1 MFKFQFYRGRLLLLV
16 ALIFIL
22 AGCVTRTVDR
32 GGSSTTDASNIFTP
46 WREVASKLVAKGF
59 STKQLESFFNSPN
72 LIYSSAPM
80 AVKLHELYNLY
91 FHSELTREIQEK
103 LFCLGYEI
111 SIDGLAGIETYSVL
125 KNFQKDYGL
134 TNASEISRETTI
146 ALDKVM
152 KNKTFRPLS
161 DYIPPFKKI
170 FDSSTYIQ
178 FTKPEVLIQIASF
191 YQTDRTI
198 FDHMSHYYNVPGEV
212 VAAIMWVETNYGR
225 NFGKNKAAAM
235 LASMAAAA
243 SNFSVVASA
252 VADLGNDRE
261 TINFLKENSIKRGN
275 WALNELAALLR
286 YSFDNNYDPTTF
298 PGSIYGAIGWGQFMP
313 SNILKYG
320 IDANGDGRIDLFDK
334 ADAIFSIGNFLR
346 TNGWT
351 GLKIP
356 EETRRK
362 VIMKYNCSNI
372 YVNTIIYVA
381 DYLARQK

>member
-1 MFKFQFYRGRLLLLV
+1 MPRIQFYQGCLLSLV
-16 ALIFIL
+16 ALVFLL
-22 AGCVTRTVDR
+22 AGCATRIIDR
-32 GGSSTTDASNIFTP
+32 RGSSTVDVSNIFTP

-59 STKQLESFFNSPN
+59 STKQMESFFNSPN

-125 KNFQKDYGL
+125 KKIQKDYGL
-134 TNASEISRETTI
+134 TNASKISRETAAT
-146 ALDKVM
+146 LDKVM
-152 KNKTFRPLS
+152 KNKTFRLLS
-161 DYIPPFKKI
+161 DYVPTLKKTS
-170 FDSSTYIQ
+170 DSGTYIQ
-178 FTKPEVLIQIASF
+178 FTKPEILIQLASF
-191 YQTDRTI
+191 YQFDRAI
-198 FDHMSHYYNVPGEV
+198 FNRMSRHYNVPGEV
-212 VAAIMWVETNYGR
+212 VAAIMWVETGYGR

-235 LASMAAAA
+235 LASMAVAA
-243 SNFSVVASA
+243 SNFSVVAPA

-261 TINFLKENSIKRGN
+261 TINFLKENAIKRGD
-275 WALNELAALLR
+275 WALNELASLLR
-286 YSFDNNYDPTTF
+286 YSFDNGYDPTTF

-313 SNILKYG
+313 SNILKCG
-320 IDANGDGRIDLFDK
+320 VDANGDGRIDLFDK
-334 ADAIFSIGNFLR
+334 TDAIFSIGNFLR
-346 TNGWT
+346 AHGWAR
-351 GLKIP
+351 LKVA

-362 VIMKYNCSNI
+362 VIMKYNRSDT